1 MSYRVTEIDPVRHSH
16 RAVTNSGLFK
26 EVEWHFLLEP
36 AGEGTRVICTVD
48 FKLRLQYFIWGPI
61 IYLKQNAIM
70 TDLEILKRVL
80 EKGAVT

>member
-26 EVEWHFLLEP
+26 EAEWHFLLEP

-48 FKLRLQYFIWGPI
+48 FKLRPQYFIWGPI